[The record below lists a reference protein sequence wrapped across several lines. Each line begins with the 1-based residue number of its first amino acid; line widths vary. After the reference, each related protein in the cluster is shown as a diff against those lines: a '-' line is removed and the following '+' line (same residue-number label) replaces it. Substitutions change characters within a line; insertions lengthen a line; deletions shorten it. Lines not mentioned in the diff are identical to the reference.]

1 MLSFVVF
8 DDKGPIESWPLRHA
22 HLIGKESIPVVA
34 KVEVEDGRIVCR
46 KPTADEA
53 ALSLQFDAGPP
64 GVLTLQTCLLPD
76 RDRPYLLELEL
87 ARHRIMLFLNKLEE
101 WSLADLPGD
110 HPVMVKFDEARS
122 SFSAALTSP
131 QTDCKYDVEHAR
143 LAREAL
149 TRAIEASEMLSML
162 QAERQLASRLNPED
176 DARHISSPRV
186 GSIVHNDQFSDPL
199 KRVVASHFDF
209 ITSPMRWRDIEKEEG
224 KFSFGETDRWIE
236 WAVRSGKVSLTGGPV
251 LDFSPRATP
260 DWLYIWE
267 HDYSSL
273 REFAYEHA
281 KRVVTR
287 YRRTISR
294 WSVISG
300 VNLNEGFAFSIDQML
315 ELTRLAVLLVRK
327 LHPSAKVVVELTQP
341 FGEHASANAQSVA
354 PLLYAELVMESGIQI
369 DAFGLR
375 LQFGD
380 RTEGRS
386 TRDLMQFSAILDTYS
401 VFEKPIDITAVGVP
415 SEPVPKPDDEEIDM
429 SPGWWHADWS
439 LELQSEWMTEA
450 LTIAMGKPFVRSFCW
465 QALFDTD
472 DGPEMPSGALITADG
487 RAKPVLKRIGEGRRA
502 LRNKQ
507 LPKDA
512 TDTPDEPTPPT
523 PAAKDDDD

>member
-1 MLSFVVF
+1 ML
-8 DDKGPIESWPLRHA
+8 R
-22 HLIGKESIPVVA
+22 
-34 KVEVEDGRIVCR
+34 
-46 KPTADEA
+46 
-53 ALSLQFDAGPP
+53 
-64 GVLTLQTCLLPD
+64 
-76 RDRPYLLELEL
+76 
-87 ARHRIMLFLNKLEE
+87 
-101 WSLADLPGD
+101 
-110 HPVMVKFDEARS
+110 FDEARS

-131 QTDCKYDVEHAR
+131 QTDSTYDLEHAR

-149 TRAIEASEMLSML
+149 TRAIEASEMLSTL
-162 QAERQLASRLNPED
+162 QAERQLTARLNPD
-176 DARHISSPRV
+176 ADARPLSSPRV
-186 GSIVHNDQFSDPL
+186 GTIVHNDQFSEPL
-199 KRVVASHFDF
+199 KRVVATHFDF

-236 WAVRSGKVSLTGGPV
+236 WAVRSGKVSLIGGPV
-251 LDFSPRATP
+251 LDFSPRAVP
-260 DWLYIWE
+260 GWLYIWE

-327 LHPSAKVVVELTQP
+327 LHPSAKVVVDLTQP
-341 FGEHASANAQSVA
+341 FGEHASTNAQSVA

-380 RTEGRS
+380 RAPGRS
-386 TRDLMQFSAILDTYS
+386 TRDLMQLSAILDTYS
-401 VFEKPIDITAVGVP
+401 VFEKPIDITAIGVP
-415 SEPVPKPDDEEIDM
+415 SEPIPAPPDEKEDLD
-429 SPGWWHADWS
+429 PGRWHADWS
-439 LELQSEWMTEA
+439 LELQSEWMTDA

-465 QALFDTD
+465 QALFDTA
-472 DGPEMPSGALITADG
+472 DGPEMPGGGLITTDG

-502 LRNKQ
+502 LRSKQ

-512 TDTPDEPTPPT
+512 KDSPDEPTPT
-523 PAAKDDDD
+523 PAAKTDDD